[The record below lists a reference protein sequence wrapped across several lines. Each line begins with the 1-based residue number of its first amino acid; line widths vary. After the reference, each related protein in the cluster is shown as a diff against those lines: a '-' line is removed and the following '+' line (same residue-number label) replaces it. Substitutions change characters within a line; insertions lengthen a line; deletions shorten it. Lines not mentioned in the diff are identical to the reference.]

1 MYANYHTHTSR
12 CRHADGQDEEYVLAA
27 IAGGFKTLGF
37 SDHTPYLF
45 PGDYYT
51 HMRMYPPQLPEYA
64 ASIRSLREKYAGKID
79 IKLGLEVEYYPDFFP
94 ALLPLIRENGVE
106 YMILGQHWCDNEMG
120 LKPNSTASDDED
132 RLAGYCDQVIAAME
146 TGLFTYVCHPDVLNF
161 TGEPEIYEKHMRRL
175 CKAAAKM
182 GIPLEINML
191 GIRTNRHYPNP
202 LFWKIAGE
210 EGCTAV
216 TGTDAH
222 SPDVTVD
229 PESEAKVLEIVKKY
243 NLRFLEDFPLVPIK

>member
-1 MYANYHTHTSR
+1 MHANYHTHTAR
-12 CRHADGQDEEYVLAA
+12 CHHAEGQDEEYVLAA

-37 SDHTPYLF
+37 SDHTPYIF

-51 HMRMYPPQLPEYA
+51 HMRMRPQELPEYVN
-64 ASIRSLREKYAGKID
+64 SVLYLRQKYADQID

-94 ALLPLIRENGVE
+94 ALLPLLQENGIE
-106 YMILGQHWCDNEMG
+106 YLILGQHWCGNEMG
-120 LKPNSTASDDED
+120 LKPNSTASDDES

-146 TGLFTYVCHPDVLNF
+146 TGLFTYVAHPDVLNY
-161 TGEPEIYEKHMRRL
+161 TGDPEIYEKHMRRL
-175 CKAAAKM
+175 CKAAAKL
-182 GIPLEINML
+182 GVPLEINML

-202 LFWKIAGE
+202 LFWQIAAE

-216 TGTDAH
+216 AGTDAH

-229 PESEAKVLEIVKKY
+229 PESEVKVWEIVKQN
-243 NLRFLEDFPLVPIK
+243 NLRFLEDIPLVAIK